1 MKKIILLGAFILAI
15 PLATRA
21 QNFILTINTTGI
33 TADSIHFQAFVKKKG
48 FHDTIAVPFLS
59 KVTIKHKATLSPGYY
74 KILRDTNL
82 LFDLLISEE
91 KKQSLTVNIDGEGN
105 IVFENSPENANCLAY
120 NKKTKEFM
128 DEYAELDR
136 QYAEGQKSMPQ
147 YMLQTLAQNLSA
159 QAEKIAIREEA
170 YKQTVI
176 DANPG
181 TLLASIVA
189 FSKELPKP
197 APEMYQRR
205 DLIVKHYA
213 EHAFDY
219 YPFEDG
225 RMANT
230 PMFVERMREFGG
242 QLLYISPAISCGL
255 VDEILTKAQANTQNY
270 SAFFRWLEKSFGN
283 LESPY
288 YNEELYLTMLRNA
301 MAYNELEKD
310 LVNHCKSEF
319 NLHNKNL
326 AGQQISDFHVLWSD
340 GTESNLTDVS
350 GEFILLYFQNPD
362 CPTCTEVRGKMAE
375 NEDLNKA
382 IASGRLKVVT
392 IYFERDEELW
402 RRYLKEK
409 ANPNYLHGWD
419 DKAEIDAGNL
429 YDLRAIPFMFLLDK
443 DKKIL
448 KKDLQYNELSDYL
461 KYYRIIE

>member
-1 MKKIILLGAFILAI
+1 MKKILLLLVIALTGSVTAV
-15 PLATRA
+15 A
-21 QNFILTINTTGI
+21 QNFTLTINSVGI
-33 TADSIHFQAFVKKKG
+33 TADSVHFQAFDKTKG
-48 FHDTIAVPFLS
+48 FHDTLALPYLP
-59 KVTIKHKATLSPGYY
+59 KVTIKQKASLQPGYY
-74 KILRDTNL
+74 RVMRDTNL
-82 LFDLLISEE
+82 FFDLLISEE
-91 KKQSLTVNIDGEGN
+91 KKQAITVNIDSDGK
-105 IVFENSPENANCLAY
+105 IVFENSPENNNCLEY
-120 NKKTKEFM
+120 NRTTAGFM
-128 DEYAELDR
+128 DEYIDLNR
-136 QYAEGQKSMPQ
+136 QYEEGQKSMPQ

-159 QAEKIAIREEA
+159 QAEKIGIREDA

-197 APEMYQRR
+197 PQEYYQRR
-205 DLIVKHYA
+205 DLLVKYYA

-219 YPFEDG
+219 YDFGDG
-225 RMANT
+225 RLATT
-230 PMFVERMREFGG
+230 PMFVERIREFCG
-242 QLLYISPAISCGL
+242 QLLYITPGVSTELIEQL
-255 VDEILTKAQANTQNY
+255 LTKAQANTQNY
-270 SAFFRWLEKSFGN
+270 SAFYRWLEKSFGN

-301 MAYNELEKD
+301 MAYSGLEKE

-326 AGQQISDFHVLWSD
+326 AGDEISDFHVLWSD
-340 GTESNLTDVS
+340 GTESKLTDVQS
-350 GEFILLYFQNPD
+350 EFILLYFQNPD
-362 CPTCTEVRGKMAE
+362 CPTCTEVRGKMAM
-375 NEDLNKA
+375 NEELNKA

-409 ANPNYLHGWD
+409 ANPKYLHGWD
-419 DKAEIDAGNL
+419 SKAEIDAGNL